1 MPRII
6 FHIDVNSAYLS
17 WSAVEQLKNGAETDL
32 RKIPAIIGGDRA
44 SRHGVVLAKSISAK
58 KYGIRTGEPVVDAI
72 RKCPNLV
79 IAPPDHRLYS
89 DYSRKLMTF
98 LRGYT
103 DQIEQVSVDECYM
116 DFTEI
121 APRFPSPM
129 EGALEIKNEVRRQFG
144 FTVNV
149 GISENKLLAKMASD
163 FEKPDRVHSLFP
175 EEIEEKMWPL
185 PVEALFM
192 VGRATARRLR
202 EINLNTIGDLAKA
215 DRAFLR
221 KILKSHGDTIWR
233 YANGIDDS
241 PVVPESRVPQKEIG
255 NSTTVGHDV
264 DSAGEAH
271 SILLALT
278 EMVSRRL
285 RKMGRFASV
294 AAVSITTSEFLR
306 YGHQMRLNTATDSTS
321 DIYRH
326 VCMLF
331 DEVWRGEKIRHLG
344 VSLSGLSSEC
354 EISMNLFSQD
364 TSGSE
369 RAADS
374 AVDLIRE
381 RFGEQAIMRGTF
393 VGRSDRIQGGI
404 RSGSHTAPG
413 GRR

>member
-1 MPRII
+1 MTIM
-6 FHIDVNSAYLS
+6 HIDANSAYLS
-17 WSAVEQLKNGAETDL
+17 WTAVKMLADGYGRDIRRLPSAIA
-32 RKIPAIIGGDRA
+32 GDPQ
-44 SRHGVVLAKSISAK
+44 SRHGVILAKSIPAK
-58 KYGIRTGEPVVDAI
+58 KYGVQTGESLFEAR
-72 RKCPNLV
+72 RKCPGLLV
-79 IAPPDHRLYS
+79 FPHDFSLYLSFS
-89 DYSRKLMTF
+89 DAMYRILYGYSPVIQR
-98 LRGYT
+98 Y
-103 DQIEQVSVDECYM
+103 SVDECYL
-116 DFTEI
+116 DYSGSEAKFGPPVRC
-121 APRFPSPM
+121 AF
-129 EGALEIKNEVRRQFG
+129 EIKDRIRDELG
-144 FTVNV
+144 FTVNIGV
-149 GISENKLLAKMASD
+149 SSNKLLAKMASD

-241 PVVPESRVPQKEIG
+241 PVGPESRVPQKEIG